1 MNYQKEIDYLQSKD
15 ARLAIIMS
23 HELEIIHAD
32 HDIYGALMSAIISQ
46 QISTAAASSIRR
58 RFLEYFKNPTEKD
71 EVYGYP
77 DIETVLN
84 TSIETFKSLGL
95 SNSKA
100 NYIKNVAS
108 FYKDYKLTSLNSSAH
123 KEENVNQIEIAGNIE
138 NVNQVEKVNRELATG
153 SDIELIANLTT
164 IKGVGRWTVEMM
176 LIFKLARE
184 DVFALDDL
192 GLVNGVVS
200 LYDLKRTKTLKKR
213 IGQISKNWS
222 PYRSIVSRYVWSC
235 KDRDKLKARS
245 QE

>member
-15 ARLAIIMS
+15 AKLAIIMS
-23 HELEIIHAD
+23 HELDMIHAD

-46 QISTAAASSIRR
+46 QISTAAARSIRR

-77 DIETVLN
+77 DIDTVLN

-108 FYKDYKLTSLNSSAH
+108 LYKDYKLTSLNSPAH
-123 KEENVNQIEIAGNIE
+123 KEENVN
-138 NVNQVEKVNRELATG
+138 RELATY
-153 SDIELIANLTT
+153 SDTELIANLTI

-192 GLVNGVVS
+192 ALVNGVVS

-213 IGQISKNWS
+213 IEQISKNWS
-222 PYRSIVSRYVWSC
+222 PYRSIVSRYVWSY

>member
-1 MNYQKEIDYLQSKD
+1 MYGLRGIITIMNYQKEIDYLQSKD
-15 ARLAIIMS
+15 AKLSTIMS
-23 HELEIIHAD
+23 HELDMIHAD

-46 QISTAAASSIRR
+46 QISTAAARSIKK
-58 RFLEYFKNPTEKD
+58 RFLEYFKKVTDKD
-71 EVYGYP
+71 EVYNYP

-108 FYKDYKLTSLNSSAH
+108 FYKDYKLTSLNSPAH
-123 KEENVNQIEIAGNIE
+123 KEENVN
-138 NVNQVEKVNRELATG
+138 RELATY
-153 SDIELIANLTT
+153 SDTELIANLTI

-192 GLVNGVVS
+192 ALVNGVVS
-200 LYDLKRTKTLKKR
+200 LYNLKRTKTLKKR
-213 IGQISKNWS
+213 IDKISKNWS
-222 PYRSIVSRYVWSC
+222 PYRSIVSRYVWSY
-235 KDRDKLKARS
+235 KDRDKLKV
-245 QE
+245 

>member
-46 QISTAAASSIRR
+46 QISTAAARSIKK
-58 RFLEYFKNPTEKD
+58 RFLEYFKKVTDKD
-71 EVYGYP
+71 GVYNYP
-77 DIETVLN
+77 DIDTVLN

-123 KEENVNQIEIAGNIE
+123 KEENVN
-138 NVNQVEKVNRELATG
+138 RELATY
-153 SDIELIANLTT
+153 SDTELIANLTT

-192 GLVNGVVS
+192 ALVNGVVS
-200 LYDLKRTKTLKKR
+200 LYNLKRTKTLKKR
-213 IGQISKNWS
+213 IEQISKNWS
-222 PYRSIVSRYVWSC
+222 PYRSIVSRYVWSY
-235 KDRDKLKARS
+235 KDRDKLKV
-245 QE
+245 

>member
-32 HDIYGALMSAIISQ
+32 HDICGALMSAIISQ

-77 DIETVLN
+77 DIDTVLN

-123 KEENVNQIEIAGNIE
+123 KEENMDKLEI
-138 NVNQVEKVNRELATG
+138 VSQVENVNRELATHG
-153 SDIELIANLTT
+153 DTELIANLTT

-192 GLVNGVVS
+192 ALVNGVVR
-200 LYDLKRTKTLKKR
+200 LYNLKRTKTLKKR
-213 IGQISKNWS
+213 IEQISKNWS
-222 PYRSIVSRYVWSC
+222 PYRSIVSRYVWSY